1 MVTNEYLSEILK
13 GQEQARA
20 MGRQGLSKNETS
32 AAFQGALEAAYN
44 AEATN
49 RDFSLRKK
57 LGEGTLNIQQ
67 QYLDQTGER
76 LKGEKTAEL
85 GTFGLTA
92 TALGLR
98 AYDMFSK
105 TAATETASKLAA
117 AKLAGTLGT
126 SAGAGTLGTSAGAGT
141 FSFGAANM
149 LGPAYGAE
157 TAAVTTPGAFGASN
171 MLGPAYGAETGGP
184 VGAAG
189 AGGYLMPGAV
199 GFAAGSMLGPMIG
212 KLSPVGGA
220 KEKGAIGGAIA
231 GSIFGGAMAGA
242 MAGTAVFPVVG
253 TVVGAILGSVGGLIS
268 GGK

>member
-126 SAGAGTLGTSAGAGT
+126 SAGAGT

-171 MLGPAYGAETGGP
+171 MLGPAYGAETGGT